1 MRVIVFGLTYVCV
14 PHATCAQEK
23 NLNKT
28 KGFESW
34 VTEWTCDRSSAFRM
48 GQHWVEKPAAM
59 ERRKKENGILSRGNS
74 SSCTRHN
81 LENKFKKKQNKKT
94 KTTNFSIK
102 GRQFVSDPNFWFS
115 PLCVDLKK
123 DPNLLGLLFFFL
135 PLSIFGRFQ
144 SLWAFFFFLWM
155 EMHFLLLSP
164 SIWKLNGAGWL
175 VGQWIDSKT
184 KPNKTKQ
191 KKKTSF

>member
-1 MRVIVFGLTYVCV
+1 MRKKEKMGGGPSWWWWRVRIPSTTFSACHKKRPTSPNYIQKSFLLLFVIIIYSPAMRVIVFGLTYVCV

-81 LENKFKKKQNKKT
+81 LENKFKKQKKQNKKQ
-94 KTTNFSIK
+94 KQLI
-102 GRQFVSDPNFWFS
+102 S
-115 PLCVDLKK
+115 PLKDVNLFRTPTFGSLLCV
-123 DPNLLGLLFFFL
+123 
-135 PLSIFGRFQ
+135 
-144 SLWAFFFFLWM
+144 
-155 EMHFLLLSP
+155 
-164 SIWKLNGAGWL
+164 
-175 VGQWIDSKT
+175 WI
-184 KPNKTKQ
+184 
-191 KKKTSF
+191 